1 MSARG
6 HETIDHT
13 ADMGVRGWGRTPAEA
28 FEETA
33 SAMFELTADVHGLAP
48 TRSAAIS
55 REATDLTGL
64 LLEFLNALISEADI
78 AGIVLVRAAVTR
90 LERVGE
96 NWIIEA
102 LAGGCPVGD
111 VRDRLLVEVKAATC
125 CGASVTEGKTGVWSA
140 RCVVDL

>member
-13 ADMGVRGWGRTPAEA
+13 ADMGIRGWGRTPSEA
-28 FEETA
+28 FEEIA
-33 SAMFELTADVHGLAP
+33 AAMLELMADLRGLEP
-48 TRSAAIS
+48 SRRAAIS

-64 LLEFLNALISEADI
+64 LLEFLNALISGADI

-102 LAGGCPVGD
+102 LASGCPVGD
-111 VRDRLLVEVKAATC
+111 VRDRLLVEVKAATYY
-125 CGASVTEGKTGVWSA
+125 GASVTERKTGGWSA
-140 RCVVDL
+140 QCVVDL